1 MGYDILITLIT
12 HIKRGF
18 EKIEVKLIML
28 TQQYSITVFNHI
40 IIMKLNCTKFLLLC
54 SIFGIFCVKTA
65 YADDHDKCNLFC
77 EIFAQLISFIIGL
90 IVRAMMDTCI
100 ENENCGSVL
109 GRIVLYLTILTALY
123 VLLYLLLLLCGIDIS
138 PPPSNSKSKY
148 RLRTGGFV
156 TGLVLGGRRN

>member
-1 MGYDILITLIT
+1 
-12 HIKRGF
+12 
-18 EKIEVKLIML
+18 
-28 TQQYSITVFNHI
+28 
-40 IIMKLNCTKFLLLC
+40 MKLNCTKFLLLC

-65 YADDHDKCNLFC
+65 YAEDDDECDLFC

-100 ENENCGSVL
+100 ENENCGYVL
-109 GRIVLYLTILTALY
+109 GRIVLYLTILIALY

-138 PPPSNSKSKY
+138 PPPSDSKSKY

-156 TGLVLGGRRN
+156 TGLLLGGRRN